1 MARKGK
7 VSNSGQKLFNLG
19 FSFSSCI
26 NTFLLLT
33 AGIPV
38 CLSVADRK
46 MSVCATV
53 PEAQDWFQPDMP
65 CRWQRASSVTSA
77 PSCWS
82 IWREW
87 LTAKLDLYC
96 PCIDFFVTGWGGGT
110 VFVFCSQHLQL
121 HKWVYNYTSKRIEL
135 QRTHCLASL
144 IKLVNQHFSWLV
156 IIKTILLCYI
166 N

>member
-1 MARKGK
+1 MAQKGK
-7 VSNSGQKLFNLG
+7 VSNSGQKLFKLG
-19 FSFSSCI
+19 FLVSSCI

-46 MSVCATV
+46 MSVCVTV

-65 CRWQRASSVTSA
+65 RGWQRARSVTSA

-82 IWREW
+82 IWKEW

-96 PCIDFFVTGWGGGT
+96 PCAGFFETGWRDGI
-110 VFVFCSQHLQL
+110 VFAFCSQYLRL
-121 HKWVYNYTSKRIEL
+121 HKWVHNYTSKMIEL
-135 QRTHCLASL
+135 QRTHCLAVL
-144 IKLVNQHFSWLV
+144 IKLVNQHFSWL
-156 IIKTILLCYI
+156 
-166 N
+166 